1 MVLVRN
7 VKFGHVFIFHK
18 IGQKNVF
25 DNTLETKN
33 AFRTEKR
40 EVKKI
45 KKLAFLPKMLDHG
58 FCQKYEIGP
67 CFYFSQN

>member
-1 MVLVRN
+1 M
-7 VKFGHVFIFHK
+7 
-18 IGQKNVF
+18 F
-25 DNTLETKN
+25 DNILETKN

-45 KKLAFLPKMLDHG
+45 KKWAFLPKMLDHG